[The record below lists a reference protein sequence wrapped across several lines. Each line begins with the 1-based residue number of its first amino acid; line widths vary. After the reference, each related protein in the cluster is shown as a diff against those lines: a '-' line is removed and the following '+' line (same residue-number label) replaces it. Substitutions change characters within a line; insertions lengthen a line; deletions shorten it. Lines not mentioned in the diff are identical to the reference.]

1 MVQHVGRVDPN
12 GTGLEFVCGL
22 DRPVDVLREDGS
34 SKTVDGG
41 VGLTEDILII
51 LELDDDTDGT
61 EDLFLD
67 NLHVGTNV
75 AENGGGDEV
84 SLVTESLTTVVD
96 SSAIGLSGLNVTH
109 DTLKGELGMSE
120 LST

>member
-1 MVQHVGRVDPN
+1 MVQHVSRVDPN
-12 GTGLEFVCGL
+12 STGLEFVCSL

-34 SKTVDGG
+34 SKTVDGV

-51 LELDDDTDGT
+51 LELDDNTDGT

-75 AENGGGDEV
+75 DKDGGEM
-84 SLVTESLTTVVD
+84 
-96 SSAIGLSGLNVTH
+96 
-109 DTLKGELGMSE
+109 K
-120 LST
+120 